1 MAAQVQTRKNEVRF
15 TTSCLEEMYGKFLA
29 KNVVRTWKED
39 FIDQSTGEVISIDRN
54 EILFE
59 KGVRIDDDVL
69 SRINFCLQCQDITAV
84 EVSNQR
90 RLAQPIKR
98 TGLWPYKVNAA
109 INGKNYAFILQAQ
122 DVTKAIAVATD
133 YIELNYT
140 SGFAITGAKALQSCI
155 ILNDR
160 YKPAPQELEGEQE
173 DNNGEEQRDDTRY
186 YKIEALVSIED
197 NASENE
203 NDNGEYSYDF
213 LVKTKDVDTAK
224 VVITAWINNKFKE
237 QAEEGKYAR
246 LSIISASPFSCNS
259 IIEKDFCLAYKEEEY
274 TE

>member
-69 SRINFCLQCQDITAV
+69 SRINFCLQCQDIT
-84 EVSNQR
+84 
-90 RLAQPIKR
+90 
-98 TGLWPYKVNAA
+98 
-109 INGKNYAFILQAQ
+109 
-122 DVTKAIAVATD
+122 KAIAVATD

-140 SGFAITGAKALQSCI
+140 SGFAITGAKALQSFI

>member
-1 MAAQVQTRKNEVRF
+1 MLKSFDEHTAPLTDEERYKLVPAVVNILKAAKGRRRAVTNNDI
-15 TTSCLEEMYGKFLA
+15 A
-29 KNVVRTWKED
+29 N
-39 FIDQSTGEVISIDRN
+39 
-54 EILFE
+54 ILRDE
-59 KGVRIDDDVL
+59 GR
-69 SRINFCLQCQDITAV
+69 
-84 EVSNQR
+84 
-90 RLAQPIKR
+90 
-98 TGLWPYKVNAA
+98 
-109 INGKNYAFILQAQ
+109 
-122 DVTKAIAVATD
+122 
-133 YIELNYT
+133 
-140 SGFAITGAKALQSCI
+140 
-155 ILNDR
+155 
-160 YKPAPQELEGEQE
+160 KPAPQEPEDGQE

-224 VVITAWINNKFKE
+224 VVITAWINNKFRE